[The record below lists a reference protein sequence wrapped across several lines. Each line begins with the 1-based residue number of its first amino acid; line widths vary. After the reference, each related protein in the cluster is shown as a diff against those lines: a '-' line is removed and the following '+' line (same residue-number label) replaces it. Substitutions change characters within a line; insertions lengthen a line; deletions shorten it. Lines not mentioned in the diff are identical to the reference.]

1 MSSQKLDIRK
11 QAMELREEIE
21 IPRLVLPTRPS
32 PIFEAAPPR
41 KAESAPGAVDIVAEN
56 STKESNRLNREA
68 VRTNDFN
75 DMPPRQSQQPGERV
89 LDSEEFETAVERV
102 GRLSRD
108 SVMMVP
114 VNARVPKWLNDLLN
128 ETVHLTKSKGKKIK
142 KEDIVTG
149 ALIVYLGI
157 ESEVK

>member
-1 MSSQKLDIRK
+1 MSGPKLDIRK

-21 IPRLVLPTRPS
+21 IPQLVLPTRSS
-32 PIFEAAPPR
+32 PVLDAVPRTQTVPASEAAGLAAGGPIKENKRPR
-41 KAESAPGAVDIVAEN
+41 REVGKPND
-56 STKESNRLNREA
+56 STDAAKRLS
-68 VRTNDFN
+68 
-75 DMPPRQSQQPGERV
+75 RQPAERV

-157 ESEVK
+157 ESELK

>member
-1 MSSQKLDIRK
+1 MSVQKLDIRK

-21 IPRLVLPTRPS
+21 IPRLALPTRSS
-32 PIFEAAPPR
+32 PVSDAAPQM
-41 KAESAPGAVDIVAEN
+41 KVESAPGAVDTTAEN
-56 STKESNRLNREA
+56 SIKGSQRLKRE
-68 VRTNDFN
+68 VVNPDISS
-75 DMPPRQSQQPGERV
+75 DMPSRPSQQPGERV
-89 LDSEEFETAVERV
+89 LDSEEFATAVERV

-128 ETVHLTKSKGKKIK
+128 ETVHLTKAKGKKIK

-157 ESEVK
+157 EFEIK